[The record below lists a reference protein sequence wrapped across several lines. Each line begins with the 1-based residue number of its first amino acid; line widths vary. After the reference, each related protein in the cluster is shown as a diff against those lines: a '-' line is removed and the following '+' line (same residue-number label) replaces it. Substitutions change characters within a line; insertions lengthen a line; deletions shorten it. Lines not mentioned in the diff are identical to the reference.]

1 MGTDA
6 QVHNKGMKRFQG
18 LPRLLKELRR
28 RRVFRVAGIY
38 VVAAWVAVQ
47 VFSEAFPA
55 LGIPAAAIR
64 FVWAGAMFGFPL
76 ALMFGW
82 FYDVTPDGIIRTPPA
97 QQGTDHKLGLRR
109 TDYAI
114 LAALIVVAIGIAY
127 QQSIQIRDTN
137 TMTEHQAATDIE
149 PMSIAVLPLENMS
162 GDPEQAYFVNG
173 MHDALITELS
183 RISGLRVTSRTSTL
197 AFANTPLRAPEI
209 GLELGVKKLIEGSV
223 YRVDDKVRIVVQL
236 IDTVADDHLWSESYE
251 RDITDVLR
259 LQSDIT
265 REIAEQVQVVL
276 TTEESRLLTQAGP
289 VIKGSYEAYLR
300 GMFHVEL
307 FTPEDMQLAVRHFES
322 AVELDPQNALAYWGL
337 NRVCRFQLQA
347 GLVRP
352 REGEPKCRA
361 PLLKALQL
369 DNSLAEVHL
378 GLALGF
384 WAYDYDWEAAEN
396 SFRRVFE
403 LNPNYAEARMFYSH
417 LLAILGRGEES
428 TEQMLIARRLDPLNT
443 FMQAMHGV
451 QMVLT
456 DRHEEGIAEVNAA
469 IETMPG
475 LGFGYDLLWGTNAE
489 VGRFDE
495 ALDAARKHFGI
506 TMANQAAVDALD
518 RGYETGGFEGAML
531 EAAATLV
538 ELSKTTYI
546 PAVEISALYQLG
558 GEMDTAI
565 EWLEIAYDQHDP
577 TLPYIGVAPFFGST
591 PAHHDMLRRMNLA
604 QWIEE

>member
-1 MGTDA
+1 MA
-6 QVHNKGMKRFQG
+6 G
-18 LPRLLKELRR
+18 LPQLLKEMRR
-28 RRVFRVAGIY
+28 RRVFRVAGVYI
-38 VVAAWVAVQ
+38 VAAWVAVQ

-55 LGIPAAAIR
+55 LGIPAEAIR
-64 FVWAGAMFGFPL
+64 FVWAGAIFAFPL

-82 FYDVTPDGIIRTPPA
+82 FYDVTPAGIVRTPPA
-97 QQGTDHKLGLRR
+97 EQDANYKLRLRP

-114 LAALIVVAIGIAY
+114 LAALLVVAIGIAY
-127 QQSIQIRDTN
+127 QQSIRIRDADTI
-137 TMTEHQAATDIE
+137 TEHHTATDTE
-149 PMSIAVLPLENMS
+149 PTSIAVLPLENLS
-162 GDPEQAYFVNG
+162 GDPEQEYFVNG
-173 MHDALITELS
+173 MHGALITELS
-183 RISGLRVTSRTSTL
+183 RISGMRVTSRTSTL
-197 AFANTPLRAPEI
+197 AFANTTLRAREI
-209 GLELGVKKLIEGSV
+209 GLELGVQKLIEGSV
-223 YRVDDKVRIVVQL
+223 YRVDDRVRIVVQL
-236 IDTVADDHLWSESYE
+236 IDAAADEHLWFDSYE
-251 RDITDVLR
+251 RDVTDVLR

-276 TTEESRLLTQAGP
+276 TAEESRLLTRAGP
-289 VIKGSYEAYLR
+289 VIPGSYEAYLR

-322 AVELDPQNALAYWGL
+322 AVEFDPQNALAYWGL

-361 PLLKALQL
+361 PLLKALEL

-396 SFRRVFE
+396 AFRRVFE

-443 FMQAMHGV
+443 FMQALHGV

-456 DRHEEGIAEVNAA
+456 GNNEEGIAEVNAA
-469 IETMPG
+469 IETTPG
-475 LGFGYDLLWGTNAE
+475 LGFGYDLLWGANAE
-489 VGRFDE
+489 IGRFDE

-506 TMANQAAVDALD
+506 TMANQTAVDALD

-531 EAAATLV
+531 EAAATLA
-538 ELSKTTYI
+538 ELSKKTYI
-546 PAVEISALYQLG
+546 PAVEISALYLMG
-558 GEMDTAI
+558 GETDTAI
-565 EWLEIAYDQHDP
+565 DWLEIAYDQHDP
-577 TLPYIGVAPFFGST
+577 TLPYIGVAPFFGGAS

-604 QWIEE
+604 QWIDE

>member
-1 MGTDA
+1 MA
-6 QVHNKGMKRFQG
+6 G
-18 LPRLLKELRR
+18 LSQLLKELRR

-38 VVAAWVAVQ
+38 IVAAWVAVQ

-64 FVWAGAMFGFPL
+64 FVWVGAIFAFPL

-82 FYDVTPDGIIRTPPA
+82 FFDVTPTGIVRTPSA
-97 QQGTDHKLGLRR
+97 EQGTDHKLQLRP

-127 QQSIQIRDTN
+127 QQSIRIRDADTI
-137 TMTEHQAATDIE
+137 TEHQAATDIE
-149 PMSIAVLPLENMS
+149 PLSIAVLPLENLS

-183 RISGLRVTSRTSTL
+183 RISGMRVTSRTSTL
-197 AFANTPLRAPEI
+197 AFANTMLRARDI
-209 GLELGVKKLIEGSV
+209 GLELGVQKLIEGSV
-223 YRVDDKVRIVVQL
+223 YRVDDRVRIVVQL
-236 IDTVADDHLWSESYE
+236 IDAAADEHLWSDSYE
-251 RDITDVLR
+251 RDVADVLR

-276 TTEESRLLTQAGP
+276 TAEESRLLTRAGP
-289 VIKGSYEAYLR
+289 VNPGSYEAYLR

-307 FTPEDMQLAVRHFES
+307 FTPEDMQLAIRHFES
-322 AVELDPQNALAYWGL
+322 AVELDPQSALAYWGL

-361 PLLKALQL
+361 PLLKALEL

-396 SFRRVFE
+396 AFRRVFE

-428 TEQMLIARRLDPLNT
+428 TKQMLIARRLDPLNT
-443 FMQAMHGV
+443 FMQALHGV

-456 DRHEEGIAEVNAA
+456 GPNEEGIAEVNAA
-469 IETMPG
+469 LETTPG
-475 LGFGYDLLWGTNAE
+475 LGFGYDLLWGANAE
-489 VGRFDE
+489 IGRFDE

-506 TMANQAAVDALD
+506 TMANQTAVDALD

-531 EAAATLV
+531 EAAATLA

-546 PAVEISALYQLG
+546 PAVEISALYQMG
-558 GEMDTAI
+558 GETDRAI
-565 EWLEIAYDQHDP
+565 HWLEIAYDQHDP
-577 TLPYIGVAPFFGST
+577 TLPYMGVAPFFGGTS

>member
-1 MGTDA
+1 MI
-6 QVHNKGMKRFQG
+6 G
-18 LPRLLKELRR
+18 LPQLLKEMRR

-38 VVAAWVAVQ
+38 IVAAWVSVQ

-55 LGIPAAAIR
+55 LDIPAEAIR
-64 FVWAGAMFGFPL
+64 FVWVGAMFAFPL

-82 FYDVTPDGIIRTPPA
+82 YYDVTPAGIVRTPPA
-97 QQGTDHKLGLRR
+97 EQDSEHDQRLRPIDH
-109 TDYAI
+109 AI
-114 LAALIVVAIGIAY
+114 LLALLVVAIGIAY
-127 QQSIQIRDTN
+127 QQSIQIRATDTI
-137 TMTEHQAATDIE
+137 MEHQAVTAAD
-149 PMSIAVLPLENMS
+149 PMSIAVLPLENLS

-197 AFANTPLRAPEI
+197 GFATTSLRVPEI
-209 GLELGVKKLIEGSV
+209 GRELGVEKIIEGSV
-223 YRVDDKVRIVVQL
+223 YRVDDTVRIVVQL
-236 IDTVADDHLWSESYE
+236 IDAAADEHLWSESYE

-276 TTEESRLLTQAGP
+276 TAEESRLLTRAGP
-289 VIKGSYEAYLR
+289 VNPGSYEAYLR

-307 FTPEDMQLAVRHFES
+307 FTPEDMQLAVRHFQS

-352 REGEPKCRA
+352 RDGEPKCSA
-361 PLLKALQL
+361 PLLKALAI
-369 DNSLAEVHL
+369 DNSRAEVHL

-384 WAYDYDWEAAEN
+384 WLYDYDWEAAEN
-396 SFRRVFE
+396 AFSRALE

-417 LLAILGRGEES
+417 FLITIHRGEEGA
-428 TEQMLIARRLDPLNT
+428 EQMRIARELDPLNT
-443 FMQAMHGV
+443 FTQALHGT

-456 DRHEEGIAEVNAA
+456 GLYEEGIAEVNAA
-469 IETMPG
+469 LKTTPG
-475 LGFGYDLLWGTNAE
+475 LGFGYDLLWGANAR

-495 ALDAARKHFGI
+495 SLDAARKHFGI
-506 TMANQAAVDALD
+506 TMGNQAAVDALD
-518 RGYETGGFEGAML
+518 RGYEASGFEGAML
-531 EAAATLV
+531 AAAAVLAD
-538 ELSKTTYI
+538 LSKTTYI
-546 PAVEISALYQLG
+546 PAVEISALYQMG
-558 GEMDTAI
+558 GEIDTAVN
-565 EWLEIAYDQHDP
+565 WLEIAYDQHDP
-577 TLPYIGVAPFFGST
+577 TLPYIGAAPFFGGT
-591 PAHHDMLRRMNLA
+591 APGYHDLLRRMNLA

>member
-1 MGTDA
+1 MA
-6 QVHNKGMKRFQG
+6 G
-18 LPRLLKELRR
+18 LPQLLKELRR

-38 VVAAWVAVQ
+38 IVAAWVAVQ

-64 FVWAGAMFGFPL
+64 FVWAGTIFAFPL

-82 FYDVTPDGIIRTPPA
+82 FFDVTPAGIVRTPPA
-97 QQGTDHKLGLRR
+97 EQGTDLKLQLRP

-127 QQSIQIRDTN
+127 QQSIQIRDADTI
-137 TMTEHQAATDIE
+137 TEHQVATDIE
-149 PMSIAVLPLENMS
+149 PLSIAVLPLENLS
-162 GDPEQAYFVNG
+162 GDPEQVYFVNG

-183 RISGLRVTSRTSTL
+183 RISGMRVTSRTSTL
-197 AFANTPLRAPEI
+197 AFADTTLRARDI
-209 GLELGVKKLIEGSV
+209 GLELGVQKLIEGSV
-223 YRVDDKVRIVVQL
+223 YRVDDRVRIVVQL
-236 IDTVADDHLWSESYE
+236 IDAAADEHLWSDSYE
-251 RDITDVLR
+251 RDVTDVLR

-276 TTEESRLLTQAGP
+276 TAEESRLLTRAGP
-289 VIKGSYEAYLR
+289 VNPGSYEAYLR

-307 FTPEDMQLAVRHFES
+307 FTPEDMRLAVRQFES
-322 AVELDPQNALAYWGL
+322 AIELDPQNALAYWGL

-361 PLLKALQL
+361 PLLKALEL

-396 SFRRVFE
+396 AFRRVIE

-443 FMQAMHGV
+443 FMQALHGV

-456 DRHEEGIAEVNAA
+456 GPNEEGIAVVNAA
-469 IETMPG
+469 LETTPG
-475 LGFGYDLLWGTNAE
+475 LGFGYDLLWGANAE
-489 VGRFDE
+489 IGRFDE

-506 TMANQAAVDALD
+506 TMANQTAVDALD
-518 RGYETGGFEGAML
+518 RGYSTGGFEGAML
-531 EAAATLV
+531 EAAATLA
-538 ELSKTTYI
+538 ELSRTTYI
-546 PAVEISALYQLG
+546 PAVEISALYQMG
-558 GEMDTAI
+558 GETDTAI
-565 EWLEIAYDQHDP
+565 SWLEIAYDQHDP
-577 TLPYIGVAPFFGST
+577 TLPYIGVAPFFGGTS
-591 PAHHDMLRRMNLA
+591 PAHNDMLRRMNLA